1 VTTSVNR
8 ASDICLTN
16 VFVAC
21 AAAVIMIIIIVI
33 VIVAQFSFVVLEVI
47 EQLSKALFKRDI
59 FLC

>member
-1 VTTSVNR
+1 ML
-8 ASDICLTN
+8 DECICSLCSSSN
-16 VFVAC
+16 LIV
-21 AAAVIMIIIIVI
+21 IIILVI

>member
-1 VTTSVNR
+1 
-8 ASDICLTN
+8 LTN

-21 AAAVIMIIIIVI
+21 AAAVIIVIIIIIIIIIVIVI
-33 VIVAQFSFVVLEVI
+33 VIVAQFSFIVLEVI

>member
-1 VTTSVNR
+1 
-8 ASDICLTN
+8 LTN

-21 AAAVIMIIIIVI
+21 AAAVIIVIIIIIIVI
-33 VIVAQFSFVVLEVI
+33 VIVAQFSFIVLEVI

>member
-1 VTTSVNR
+1 M
-8 ASDICLTN
+8 TN

-21 AAAVIMIIIIVI
+21 AAAVIIVIIIIIIIIIVIVI
-33 VIVAQFSFVVLEVI
+33 VIVAQFSFIVLEVI

>member
-1 VTTSVNR
+1 M
-8 ASDICLTN
+8 TN

-21 AAAVIMIIIIVI
+21 AAAVIIVIIIIIVI

>member
-1 VTTSVNR
+1 M
-8 ASDICLTN
+8 TN

-21 AAAVIMIIIIVI
+21 AAAVIIVIIIVI

-47 EQLSKALFKRDI
+47 EQLSKALFKRDT